1 MEKKILDWQKYM
13 DCARQTVAEGMVL
26 LKNDNHALPY
36 EKGSKVAVF
45 GRIQNNYYKSGTGSG
60 GMVNVAKV
68 IGIVDG
74 LLEEGSVELNEYVRK
89 VYEEWEL
96 EHPFFAGIGWGTEP
110 WAQEE
115 MEVSEELVR
124 KAAEQSDHALII
136 IGRTAGEDHDNKDE
150 AGAYRLTAIEE
161 DMMEKVRKIFSKMT
175 VVLNVGNI
183 IDMSFVDLYK
193 PDAVLYVWQ
202 GGMIGGYGAADV
214 LTGKISPSGK
224 LSDTIAYSIKD
235 YPSDG
240 NFGNR
245 DLDYY
250 VEDIYVG
257 YRYFETVAK
266 DKVRYPFGFGLSYS
280 EFDIS
285 TEAFEKTNNAIKMT
299 VSVKNIGKY
308 SGKEVV
314 QIYVAAPQG
323 KLGKPCRSLIAFQKT
338 KILEPSE
345 VQILTFDINIESFA
359 SYDEAGMTG
368 HKSCMVLEEG
378 TYVIFAGNDV
388 RQATEAGVFTLSK
401 LLVTE
406 QLEEALAPVS
416 SFRRMKPQADEKGI
430 YQMQWEDVPLR
441 TIDMATRRKSNLPKT
456 IPFVEDN
463 GIRLKDVLEEKAG
476 MEEFAAQLSD
486 EDLSCI
492 IRGEGMGSTKV
503 TPGTA
508 AAFGGVSARLQE
520 FGIPCGCCTDGP
532 SGMRLDTGTH
542 AFSLPNGT
550 LIACTFNEELAEE
563 LFAYTGIE
571 MIKNKIEVLLG
582 PGMNIHRHPLNGRN
596 FEYFSEDPYLTGILA
611 TAQLKG
617 LAKSG
622 VTGSMKHFCGNNQ
635 ETYRHDVDSVISE
648 RALREV
654 YLKGFEM
661 AVKAGVGHVVMT
673 TYGSVNGLW
682 TAGSYDLV
690 TQILRNQWGFAGIVM
705 TDWWAKINEEGVEA
719 NKTNFAAMAA
729 AQNDLYMVC
738 ADGAVNTIGD
748 NTLTSLER
756 GTLTRGELQRCA
768 MNICRFVMHSHA
780 MKRFLGVGCEVEV
793 IHQPAEE
800 AAQEEIEIVTYK
812 VQDQLTISLEDI
824 KIEKDGSYA
833 FGLELAQD
841 GNYKITITGKSNVS
855 ELAQLPVSFFYG
867 GTPIA
872 MFTWNGTGGKWVSIE
887 NRVFMETRIHAFKL
901 SFRQNGL
908 ELKDMKIALINEK

>member
-13 DCARQTVAEGMVL
+13 DCARQTVAEGIVL
-26 LKNDNHALPY
+26 LKNDNGALPY
-36 EKGSKVAVF
+36 AKGSKVAVF

-60 GMVNVAKV
+60 GMVNVSKV

-74 LLEEGSVELNEYVRK
+74 LLEDGSVELNKYLRK

-124 KAAEQSDHALII
+124 KAAEESEHALII

-150 AGAYRLTAIEE
+150 AGAYRLTALEE
-161 DMMEKVRKIFSKMT
+161 DLMEKVRKTFAKMT

-183 IDMSFVDLYK
+183 IDMSFVDVYK
-193 PDAVLYVWQ
+193 PDAVLYAWQ
-202 GGMIGGYGAADV
+202 GGMIGGYGVADV

-245 DLDYY
+245 DFDYY

-266 DKVRYPFGFGLSYS
+266 EKVRYPFGFGLSYS
-280 EFDIS
+280 EFNIS
-285 TEAFEKTNNAIKMT
+285 TEVFEKMNHNIKIA
-299 VSVKNIGKY
+299 VSVKNMGNY

-338 KILEPSE
+338 KVLKPLE
-345 VQILTFDINIESFA
+345 VQILTFDIDIENFA

-388 RQATEAGVFTLSK
+388 RKAEEAGVFTLSQ

-416 SFRRMKPQADEKGI
+416 AYRRMKPQADENGI

-441 TIDMATRRKSNLPKT
+441 TINMTERRKSNLPET
-456 IPFVEDN
+456 IPLVEDK
-463 GIRLKDVLEEKAG
+463 GIRLKDVLEKKAD
-476 MEEFAAQLSD
+476 MDAFVAQLSD

-508 AAFGGVSARLQE
+508 AAFGGVSPRLQE
-520 FGIPCGCCTDGP
+520 MGIPCGCCTDGP
-532 SGMRLDTGTH
+532 SGMRLDTGTY

-563 LFAYTGIE
+563 LFTYTGME
-571 MIKNKIEVLLG
+571 MIKNKIEILLG

-648 RALREV
+648 RALREI

-690 TQILRNQWGFAGIVM
+690 TQILRRQWGFSGIVM
-705 TDWWAKINEEGVEA
+705 TDWWAKINEENVEA

-748 NTLTSLER
+748 NTLTALAG

-768 MNICRFVMHSHA
+768 VNICTFVMHSHA
-780 MKRFLGVGCEVEV
+780 MKRFLGAGCEVEV
-793 IHQPAEE
+793 IHQPLEE

-812 VQDQLTISLEDI
+812 VQDQLTISLADI
-824 KIEKDGSYA
+824 KVEKDGNFA
-833 FGLELAQD
+833 FGLDLARD
-841 GNYKITITGKSNVS
+841 GEYKLTITAKSQVS

-908 ELKDMKIALINEK
+908 ELKDMTITLMNEK